1 MKLLIITS
9 LSFIKKYTQT
19 NLFKVTSL
27 NSLSVLLKIGIG
39 LITSKL
45 LAVFVGPSGMALVG
59 NLRNFLTSL
68 ESISTLGFQSGIVK
82 YVAESNDN
90 KKELQK
96 IIATVFISL
105 LFVVLILSAVL
116 FFMASYWNNKI
127 FGDDFEYSLVF
138 EILALSLPWYAI
150 SIFSLAI
157 INGLGKFKKVIWIN
171 ISGNTIG
178 LIVSVFMI
186 LQFKTLGALLAIIIT
201 PALLFFVTFY
211 FIDKEVG
218 FLNAIRF
225 YLFDFK
231 IIKNLSSYS
240 LMALVSSV
248 LGPFV
253 LLTIRNNVIEGI
265 GIEQAGYWE
274 TMTRISSYY
283 MMFVSTILSVYFLPK
298 LVIAKT
304 HQETKLIFWSYY
316 KTILPVFVIGVTI
329 IYFLRFFIIKLLF
342 TSEFLSVESL
352 FIWQLLGDVFK
363 VCSLILGFQFFAKK
377 MTIAFIVVELLSL
390 ITLYI
395 LSSCFIKLFEIEGV
409 VMAQALGNF
418 FYLVVLCFYFR
429 KSLI

>member
-218 FLNAIRF
+218 FLNTIRF